1 VNVGPKLKRET
12 AVEAY
17 QNLKNLIASIEEDMQ
32 KAVGGNKA
40 AQTRVRKV
48 MQEIK
53 EAAQAVRE
61 GILDMRKQTPE
72 GQ

>member
-1 VNVGPKLKRET
+1 M
-12 AVEAY
+12 EAY
-17 QNLKNLIASIEEDMQ
+17 QNLKNLIASIDDDMQ
-32 KAVGGNKA
+32 KAQGGNKA

-61 GILDMRKQTPE
+61 GILDMRKQGTE
-72 GQ
+72 EK